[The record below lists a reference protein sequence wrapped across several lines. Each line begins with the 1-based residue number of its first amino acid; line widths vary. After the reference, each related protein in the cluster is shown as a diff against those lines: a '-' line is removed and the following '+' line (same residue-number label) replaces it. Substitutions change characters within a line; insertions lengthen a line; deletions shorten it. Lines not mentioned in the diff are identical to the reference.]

1 MVISCAPKTLLQ
13 SFPKDV
19 FGVAAFS
26 WSALAF
32 PKQLKDPD
40 VADKFAL
47 CLATTSSA
55 VGVTF
60 LGDGPFYFT
69 NLPKVDLRSFLS
81 YTPMVRKDSKSLG
94 FNIRLNRVLVEGT
107 PVALPTL
114 KSQSVKL
121 STIVP
126 YATLRSDIYKAFV
139 TSFSKATA
147 NIPKV
152 NAVKPFS
159 LCVKSSAISSVPKI
173 DLETESGKIWTISKE
188 NSMKDVGKG
197 VSCLAFLSGGSRA
210 KDAIVIG
217 TYQMENNFLYFDLVN
232 QKLGFSSSLLARGT
246 SCGSFNFTELLR
258 PGGTGYCVF
267 ARLYH
272 SSQGSKKLA
281 WIKWTNILA
290 SYDKEGLAIE
300 PCMEVKAVLI
310 TMGAISKIVFAM
322 GNGLGVGLKI
332 FLEFGT
338 PLTLITFFV
347 ASLRRQIDDHILPSL
362 DSKTTWDKTLSRKV
376 NIFMWR
382 LKLDW
387 LPHRLNLSS
396 RGIEIPEISCFSCSG
411 NVESNHHIFLA
422 VNLLRW
428 FERLFGVGVKT
439 LSLFSIPTPI
449 GLIRWIR
456 GQLLKSKNIAF
467 SLSLQLLYGSFDGIV
482 IVSSLTLIP

>member
-1 MVISCAPKTLLQ
+1 MYLVKIFFFITLSFFHNVVSQSTPFNTSVIPIVKDASTSLHKVSYTFRVPDSDTTAYLLVDLDAPFVWKDCVLFNPPDTACGLEEGCRFPLRCDNPLCKEARSFKVDPTCPSLNITTKYGCNICAVNPSNPISKTCKLSQLTTDLVTVYSTDGRNPTWGANFPFGTEMVISCAPKTLLQ
-13 SFPKDV
+13 SFPKDI

-121 STIVP
+121 NTIVP
-126 YATLRSDIYKAFV
+126 YTTLRSDIYKAFV
-139 TSFSKATA
+139 TSFSKATE

-246 SCGSFNFTELLR
+246 SCGSFNFTELPR
-258 PGGTGYCVF
+258 
-267 ARLYH
+267 
-272 SSQGSKKLA
+272 
-281 WIKWTNILA
+281 
-290 SYDKEGLAIE
+290 
-300 PCMEVKAVLI
+300 
-310 TMGAISKIVFAM
+310 
-322 GNGLGVGLKI
+322 
-332 FLEFGT
+332 
-338 PLTLITFFV
+338 
-347 ASLRRQIDDHILPSL
+347 
-362 DSKTTWDKTLSRKV
+362 
-376 NIFMWR
+376 
-382 LKLDW
+382 
-387 LPHRLNLSS
+387 
-396 RGIEIPEISCFSCSG
+396 
-411 NVESNHHIFLA
+411 SN
-422 VNLLRW
+422 
-428 FERLFGVGVKT
+428 
-439 LSLFSIPTPI
+439 
-449 GLIRWIR
+449 
-456 GQLLKSKNIAF
+456 
-467 SLSLQLLYGSFDGIV
+467 
-482 IVSSLTLIP
+482 